1 MYFLEDSYYG
11 YKKENDCVSRKK
23 PDKMTVSRI
32 PIRKRYTLMLNQ
44 IQTPKPSSDLGL
56 LPSWEVQGAGS
67 AWDQLSLGWFWDT
80 PAKKEEAR
88 INSPWRLSAGLSWL
102 WELCLSQKSRH
113 GLGGPVTAQVKVKY
127 MER

>member
-23 PDKMTVSRI
+23 PDKMTVNRI

-44 IQTPKPSSDLGL
+44 IQTPKPSFDLGL

-67 AWDQLSLGWFWDT
+67 AWDQLLLGWFWET
-80 PAKKEEAR
+80 LVKKEETQ
-88 INSPWRLSAGLSWL
+88 INSLLGD
-102 WELCLSQKSRH
+102 CLQVY
-113 GLGGPVTAQVKVKY
+113 LGCGSFASHIS
-127 MER
+127 